1 MNIDNII
8 SIIEKK
14 ISSLDSDDYSLLLS
28 KDHED
33 LIRFSNNSVNVF
45 DIIENISIEIY
56 IGKDKKRAS
65 GVLYNLDERSILAY
79 IDSLFQYCIDSPIN
93 NDYTSLP
100 SGPFDYG
107 EIPSMNVSQ
116 SINYES
122 IIDHVENSINHGL
135 QSGASRVCGSFTST
149 TSEIFLKTSTG
160 IESVDKSITNL
171 LNVRAFTESKSS
183 GHGLSC
189 ASSIND
195 IDSSNAGFDAGEYA
209 KSSMNPK
216 RCEPGKYDILFTPT
230 VAADIFQFVGHAA
243 SADSVD
249 SGDSFLANKMNL
261 QVSSD
266 ALSISDH
273 GNPQNGIYNRR
284 FDDEGVPTQSTN
296 IIENGILK
304 NYLHNVS
311 TARKYGVDSTGNAGI
326 MSPWCWNLEVS
337 SGSSTFE
344 EQLSSIENG
353 LLITNNWYTRFQ
365 NPAAGSYST
374 VPRDACFVI
383 SNGKI
388 TTPIQGIRISDEIP
402 RQLSNIDSLS
412 KTRKWIS
419 WWEVET
425 PVLAPSIVVK
435 DVPVTR
441 ST

>member
-1 MNIDNII
+1 MNINNIL
-8 SIIEKK
+8 SIIETK
-14 ISSLDSDDYSLLLS
+14 ISTLDFDDYSLLLS
-28 KDHED
+28 NDHED

-45 DIIENISIEIY
+45 DVIENISIEIY

-65 GVLYNLDERSILAY
+65 GVLYNLDENSILSY

-93 NDYTSLP
+93 NDYTALP
-100 SGPFDYG
+100 SGPFNYG
-107 EIPSMNVSQ
+107 QNQFENRFDSDNH
-116 SINYES
+116 ES
-122 IIDHVENSINHGL
+122 IIDHVENSINQGL
-135 QSGASRVCGSFTST
+135 KSGASRVCGSFTST
-149 TSEIFLKTSTG
+149 ISEIILKTSTG
-160 IESVDKSITNL
+160 IETHDKSITNL

-189 ASSIND
+189 SSSIRD
-195 IDSSNAGFDAGEYA
+195 IDSSSAGTDAGEYA
-209 KSSMNPK
+209 KSSINPK
-216 RCEPGKYDILFTPT
+216 QCEPGKYDILFTPT

-249 SGDSFLANKMNL
+249 SGDSFLTNKLNHR
-261 QVSSD
+261 VSSD
-266 ALSISDH
+266 SLSISDH
-273 GNPQNGIYNRR
+273 GNPENGIYNRR
-284 FDDEGVPTQSTN
+284 FDDEGIPTQSTK

-304 NYLHNVS
+304 NYLHNVT
-311 TARKYGVDSTGNAGI
+311 TAKKYEVDSTGNAGI
-326 MSPWCWNLEVS
+326 MAPWCWNLEVS
-337 SGSSTFE
+337 SGSITFE

-374 VPRDACFVI
+374 VPRDACFI
-383 SNGKI
+383 INNGKI
-388 TTPIQGIRISDEIP
+388 TNAIQGIRISDDIP

-412 KTRKWIS
+412 NSRKWIS

-425 PVLAPSIVVK
+425 PVLSPSIVIK